1 VSSALLQSIASY
13 LSSYLPLAASILWAV
28 FLIIL
33 FFGGSI
39 FVHEFG
45 HFLAARR
52 RGLRVERFSIGF
64 GPKIFAWHG
73 NDGVEYR
80 LSWLFFGGYVLL
92 PQLADVSLIEGEST
106 TDVKKLPSATYGTK
120 MLVFAAGAVFNVL
133 FAFLLACIVSVVGQP
148 TSAELNTT
156 KIGVVLPTIMLP
168 GGSETPSPAF
178 EAGFKPGD
186 IVQAIDGKTVT
197 NWSDLQ
203 QTLYTSAGRAAD
215 GRPRAVFTVARDGQV
230 MRLTVFPR
238 LTGDERMRRI
248 GIAPAEEFVIGAI
261 KPGLLGQKIGLQ
273 PGDHIVAYDSLPLF
287 SREAFVD
294 HLNKHHARTV
304 RLEVVRGAQHL
315 TMEVPTRPQR
325 ADISDLGIQRQPSF
339 MVVHPDPF
347 SQITDNIVTTF
358 RVLESLVNP
367 RSDLGV
373 SQLSGPLGIISV
385 YVVAQS
391 DIRFVLWFTILVN
404 VNLAILN
411 LLPIPVFDGGH
422 MLFATIGRLR
432 GRALPPEFIM
442 TTQSVFVVLIIS
454 LFFYVS
460 FFDVRR
466 IVRDV
471 RTDRAETRQPATPPA
486 AAKPGPAPAAP

>member
-1 VSSALLQSIASY
+1 
-13 LSSYLPLAASILWAV
+13 
-28 FLIIL
+28 
-33 FFGGSI
+33 
-39 FVHEFG
+39 
-45 HFLAARR
+45 
-52 RGLRVERFSIGF
+52 
-64 GPKIFAWHG
+64 
-73 NDGVEYR
+73 
-80 LSWLFFGGYVLL
+80 
-92 PQLADVSLIEGEST
+92 
-106 TDVKKLPSATYGTK
+106 
-120 MLVFAAGAVFNVL
+120 
-133 FAFLLACIVSVVGQP
+133 
-148 TSAELNTT
+148 
-156 KIGVVLPTIMLP
+156 
-168 GGSETPSPAF
+168 
-178 EAGFKPGD
+178 
-186 IVQAIDGKTVT
+186 
-197 NWSDLQ
+197 
-203 QTLYTSAGRAAD
+203 
-215 GRPRAVFTVARDGQV
+215 